1 MKIKSAKPEIQTCKP
16 LSGGVLMGLWLTI
29 GATLALGASAP
40 TAPVT
45 PKELNVPEG
54 NRYLMKVLA
63 VGVQI
68 YTCSAK
74 PDASGFEWTFKAP
87 EAILNDADG
96 KKIGTHYAGPSWEA
110 IDGSKVQGVV
120 KARFASSDPQAIP
133 WLLLATRSTGKD
145 GMLAKVTFIQRL
157 ETVGGK
163 APADGCTQAKLN
175 QELRVN
181 YSADYHLYTG
191 KD

>member
-1 MKIKSAKPEIQTCKP
+1 MKIKIATHETQPRKPS
-16 LSGGVLMGLWLTI
+16 SGGVLMGLWLTV
-29 GATLALGASAP
+29 GATLALGASTP
-40 TAPVT
+40 TPPVT

-74 PDASGFEWTFKAP
+74 ADASGFEWALKAP

-96 KKIGTHYAGPSWEA
+96 KKTGTHYAGPSWEA
-110 IDGSKVQGVV
+110 LDGSKVQGEV

-145 GMLAKVTFIQRL
+145 GSFAKVTFIQRL